1 MQSEIF
7 QAFIC
12 YNFNDYVLELMNTFS
27 QYSNF
32 DFVVFISCEQ

>member
-7 QAFIC
+7 QASIC
-12 YNFNDYVLELMNTFS
+12 YNFDDYGKTFS

-32 DFVVFISCEQ
+32 EFGVHKL